1 MQIKTTMSYHSLHS
15 NNTKCW
21 EGYNKARTLVE
32 TADGNVNG
40 RAALENNSAVFHKTK
55 QATSS
60 NCTLGHLSQKN
71 LGSQKHLYK
80 MFIATLFTIATD

>member
-1 MQIKTTMSYHSLHS
+1 MQIKTTMSYH
-15 NNTKCW
+15 
-21 EGYNKARTLVE
+21 Y
-32 TADGNVNG
+32 TAITPNAGKGTPKLEHRWKLLMGMYNG
-40 RAALENNSAVFHKTK
+40 RAALENNSAVFYKTK